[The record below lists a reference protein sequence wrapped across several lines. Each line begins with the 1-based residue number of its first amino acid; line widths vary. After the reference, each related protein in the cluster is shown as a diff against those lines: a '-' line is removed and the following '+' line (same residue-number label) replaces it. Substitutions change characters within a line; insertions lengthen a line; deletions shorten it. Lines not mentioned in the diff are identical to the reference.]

1 MQCLLMSIFHKIL
14 RWLDD
19 LAYVWRI
26 ELRQVLRDEGV
37 LLFCIVVPIV
47 YPLLYSWVYN
57 NENIH
62 EVPVAVVDQSHSQL
76 SRQFIRMCDA
86 SPDVHVAYYAVDLD
100 DAQSLVSRQIVKGIY
115 LIPEDFATRVNRLEQ
130 ATVSVY
136 CDMAL
141 MLTYKAIYQTA
152 MAVSQ
157 KMGAGIQ
164 TKLAGKYTKREEVIN
179 ASPLDVEEVAMFNP
193 QAGYGTAILPAVLIL
208 IIQQT
213 LALGIGLAAGTA
225 RERNRYGD
233 LVPIHPSYGGV
244 GRIVSGKALCYLM
257 VYAVMSTYLVLVVP
271 KFFSFIHIAA
281 WQDLLLMMIPY
292 VLACVFFGLTVSC
305 LVRYRENV
313 ILLMVFVSL
322 PLLFLT
328 GVSWPQSSIPGYLQG
343 VSWLFPSTFGVR
355 AYLRLNT
362 MGATLG
368 DITLEMRCLWIQVAA
383 YLGTACLVYGHQ
395 LRTTQKHA
403 SERLDYLRKKR
414 EVRLALKA
422 KGHYTTKTTD

>member
-1 MQCLLMSIFHKIL
+1 MSIFHKIL

-19 LAYVWRI
+19 LAYVWRF

-157 KMGAGIQ
+157 NMGAGIQ

-414 EVRLALKA
+414 DVRLALKA
-422 KGHYTTKTTD
+422 KGHNTTKTTD

>member
-1 MQCLLMSIFHKIL
+1 MSIFHKIL
-14 RWLDD
+14 KWLDD
-19 LAYVWRI
+19 AAYVWRF

-37 LLFCIVVPIV
+37 LLFCIVVPLI

-57 NENIH
+57 NENIR
-62 EVPVAVVDQSHSQL
+62 EVPVVVVDQSHSAL

-86 SPDVHVAYYAVDLD
+86 SSEVHVVSYAVDLD

-115 LIPEDFATRVNRLEQ
+115 LIPEDFATRVNRMQQ

-157 KMGAGIQ
+157 QMGAEIQ
-164 TKLAGKYTKREEVIN
+164 TKLSGNYTAREDLITT
-179 ASPLDVEEVAMFNP
+179 SPLDVEEVAMFNP
-193 QAGYGTAILPAVLIL
+193 QAGYGTAVLPAVLML

-233 LVPIHPSYGGV
+233 LVPIHPSYGGI
-244 GRIVSGKALCYLM
+244 GRIISGKTLCYLM
-257 VYAVMSTYLVLVVP
+257 VYAIMTVYLTIAVP
-271 KFFSFIHIAA
+271 KMFHFIHIAT
-281 WQDLLLMMIPY
+281 WQDLSLLLIPY
-292 VLACVFFGLTVSC
+292 LLACVFFGMTVSC

-355 AYLRLNT
+355 AYLRLNS
-362 MGATLG
+362 MGASVADVSSEL
-368 DITLEMRCLWIQVAA
+368 RCLWIQVAA
-383 YLGTACLVYGHQ
+383 YLGTTCLVYGHQ
-395 LRTTQKHA
+395 LRITRQHA

-414 EVRLALKA
+414 EVRLALK
-422 KGHYTTKTTD
+422 KRQQ

>member
-1 MQCLLMSIFHKIL
+1 MSIFHKIL
-14 RWLDD
+14 KWLDD
-19 LAYVWRI
+19 AAYVWRF

-37 LLFCIVVPIV
+37 LLFCIVVPLI

-57 NENIH
+57 NENIR
-62 EVPVAVVDQSHSQL
+62 EVPVVVVDQSYSAL

-86 SPDVHVAYYAVDLD
+86 SSEVHVVSYAVDLD

-115 LIPEDFATRVNRLEQ
+115 LIPEDFATRVNRMQQ

-157 KMGAGIQ
+157 QMGAEIQ
-164 TKLAGKYTKREEVIN
+164 TKLSGNYTAREDLITT
-179 ASPLDVEEVAMFNP
+179 SPLDVEEVAMFNP
-193 QAGYGTAILPAVLIL
+193 QAGYGTAVLPAVLML

-233 LVPIHPSYGGV
+233 LVPIHPSYGGI
-244 GRIVSGKALCYLM
+244 GRIISGKTLCYLM
-257 VYAVMSTYLVLVVP
+257 VYAIMTVYLTIAVP
-271 KFFSFIHIAA
+271 KMFHFIHIAT
-281 WQDLLLMMIPY
+281 WQDLSLLLIPY
-292 VLACVFFGLTVSC
+292 LLACVFFGMTVSC
-305 LVRYRENV
+305 LVRFRENV

-328 GVSWPQSSIPGYLQG
+328 GVSWPQTSIPGYLQG

-355 AYLRLNT
+355 AYLRLNS
-362 MGATLG
+362 MGASVADVSSEL
-368 DITLEMRCLWIQVAA
+368 RCLWIQVAA
-383 YLGTACLVYGHQ
+383 YLGTTCLVYGHQ
-395 LRTTQKHA
+395 LRITRQHA

-414 EVRLALKA
+414 EVRLALK
-422 KGHYTTKTTD
+422 KRQQ

>member
-1 MQCLLMSIFHKIL
+1 MSIFHKIL
-14 RWLDD
+14 KWLDD
-19 LAYVWRI
+19 AAYVWRF
-26 ELRQVLRDEGV
+26 ELRQVFRDEGV

-47 YPLLYSWVYN
+47 YPLLYSWIYN
-57 NENIH
+57 NESIH
-62 EVPVAVVDQSHSQL
+62 EVPVVVVDQSHSAL

-86 SPDVHVAYYAVDLD
+86 SPEVHVTCYAADLD
-100 DAQSLVSRQIVKGIY
+100 DAQSLVSRQVVKGIY
-115 LIPEDFATRVNRLEQ
+115 LIPEDFATNVNRMQ
-130 ATVSVY
+130 QGTISVY

-157 KMGAGIQ
+157 QMGAQIQ
-164 TKLAGKYTKREEVIN
+164 TKLSGKYTSREELITT
-179 ASPLDVEEVAMFNP
+179 SPLDVEDVAMFNP
-193 QAGYGTAILPAVLIL
+193 QAGYGTAILPAVLML

-233 LVPIHPSYGGV
+233 LIPIHPSYGGI
-244 GRIVSGKALCYLM
+244 GRVVSGKALCYLM
-257 VYAVMSTYLVLVVP
+257 LYTVMATYLAIVVP
-271 KFFSFIHIAA
+271 KMFHFINIAI
-281 WQDLLLMMIPY
+281 WQDLLQMMIPY
-292 VLACVFFGLTVSC
+292 LLACVFFGMTVSC

-328 GVSWPQSSIPGYLQG
+328 GVSWPQTSIPGYLQG
-343 VSWLFPSTFGVR
+343 ISYLFPSTFGIR

-362 MGATLG
+362 MGASVADVSFEL
-368 DITLEMRCLWIQVAA
+368 RCLWIQVAF

-395 LRTTQKHA
+395 LRTTRQHA
-403 SERLDYLRKKR
+403 EERLGFLRKKR
-414 EVRLALKA
+414 EVRLALK
-422 KGHYTTKTTD
+422 KR

>member
-1 MQCLLMSIFHKIL
+1 MSIFHKIL
-14 RWLDD
+14 KWLDD
-19 LAYVWRI
+19 AAYVWRF

-37 LLFCIVVPIV
+37 LLFCIVVPLI

-57 NENIH
+57 NENIR
-62 EVPVAVVDQSHSQL
+62 EVPVVVVDQSHSAL

-86 SPDVHVAYYAVDLD
+86 SSEVHVVSYAVDLD

-115 LIPEDFATRVNRLEQ
+115 LIPEDFATRVNRMQQ

-157 KMGAGIQ
+157 QMGAEIQ
-164 TKLAGKYTKREEVIN
+164 TKLSGNYTAREDLITT
-179 ASPLDVEEVAMFNP
+179 SPLDVEEVAMFNP
-193 QAGYGTAILPAVLIL
+193 QAGYGTAVLPAVLML

-233 LVPIHPSYGGV
+233 LVPIHPSYGGI
-244 GRIVSGKALCYLM
+244 GRIISGKTLCYLM
-257 VYAVMSTYLVLVVP
+257 VYAIMTVYLTIAVP
-271 KFFSFIHIAA
+271 KMFHFIHIAT
-281 WQDLLLMMIPY
+281 WQDLSLLLIPY
-292 VLACVFFGLTVSC
+292 LLACVFFGMTVSC
-305 LVRYRENV
+305 LVRFRENV
-313 ILLMVFVSL
+313 ILLVVFVSL

-328 GVSWPQSSIPGYLQG
+328 GVSWPQTSIPGYLQG

-355 AYLRLNT
+355 AYLRLNS
-362 MGATLG
+362 MGASVADVSSEL
-368 DITLEMRCLWIQVAA
+368 RYLWIQVAA
-383 YLGTACLVYGHQ
+383 YLGTTCLVYGHQ
-395 LRTTQKHA
+395 LRITRQHA

-414 EVRLALKA
+414 EVRLALK
-422 KGHYTTKTTD
+422 KRQQ

>member
-1 MQCLLMSIFHKIL
+1 MSIFRKIIK
-14 RWLDD
+14 WLDD
-19 LAYVWRI
+19 AAYVWRF

-37 LLFCIVVPIV
+37 LLFCIVVPLV
-47 YPLLYSWVYN
+47 YPLLYSWIYN
-57 NENIH
+57 NEQIH
-62 EVPVAVVDQSHSQL
+62 EVPVVVVDRSHSQQ

-86 SPDVHVAYYAVDLD
+86 SADVHVACYAEDLD
-100 DAQSLVSRQIVKGIY
+100 DAQSLVSRQVVKGIY
-115 LIPEDFATRVNRLEQ
+115 YIPEDFATHLNRMEQ
-130 ATVSVY
+130 GTISVY

-157 KMGAGIQ
+157 QMGAQIQ
-164 TKLAGKYTKREEVIN
+164 TKLSGNYTAREDVIT

-193 QAGYGTAILPAVLIL
+193 QGGYGTAVLPAVLML

-233 LVPIHPSYGGV
+233 LIPVHPSYQGI
-244 GRIVSGKALCYLM
+244 GRVISGKTVCYLM
-257 VYAVMSTYLVLVVP
+257 IYAVMSSYLIIVVP
-271 KFFSFIHIAA
+271 KLFHFIHMAP
-281 WQDLLLMMIPY
+281 WQNLLALMVPY
-292 VLACVFFGLTVSC
+292 LLACIFFGMTVSC

-328 GVSWPQSSIPGYLQG
+328 GVSWPQTSIPGYLQG

-355 AYLRLNT
+355 AYLRLNS
-362 MGATLG
+362 MGASIG
-368 DITLEMRCLWIQVAA
+368 DVSFELRCLWIQVAA
-383 YLGTACLVYGHQ
+383 YLGTASLVYGYQ
-395 LRTTQKHA
+395 LRISQYHA
-403 SERLDYLRKKR
+403 QQRLDYLRKKR
-414 EVRLALKA
+414 EVRLALKKHA
-422 KGHYTTKTTD
+422 KN

>member
-1 MQCLLMSIFHKIL
+1 MSIFHKIL
-14 RWLDD
+14 KWLDD
-19 LAYVWRI
+19 AAYVWRF

-37 LLFCIVVPIV
+37 LLFCIVVPLI

-57 NENIH
+57 NENIR
-62 EVPVAVVDQSHSQL
+62 EVPVVVVDQSHSAL

-86 SPDVHVAYYAVDLD
+86 SSEVHVVSYAVDLD

-115 LIPEDFATRVNRLEQ
+115 LIPEDFATNINRMQ
-130 ATVSVY
+130 QGTVSVY

-157 KMGAGIQ
+157 QMGAEIQ
-164 TKLAGKYTKREEVIN
+164 TKLSGNYTAREDLITT
-179 ASPLDVEEVAMFNP
+179 SPLDVEEVAMFNP
-193 QAGYGTAILPAVLIL
+193 QAGYGTAVLPAVLML

-233 LVPIHPSYGGV
+233 LVPIHPSYGGI
-244 GRIVSGKALCYLM
+244 GRIISGKTLCYLM
-257 VYAVMSTYLVLVVP
+257 VYAIMTAYLTIAVP
-271 KFFSFIHIAA
+271 KMFHFIHIAT
-281 WQDLLLMMIPY
+281 WQDLSLLLIPY
-292 VLACVFFGLTVSC
+292 LLACVFFGMTVSC
-305 LVRYRENV
+305 LVRFRENV
-313 ILLMVFVSL
+313 ILLVVFVSL

-328 GVSWPQSSIPGYLQG
+328 GVSWPQTSIPGYLQG

-355 AYLRLNT
+355 AYLRLNS
-362 MGATLG
+362 MGASVADVSSEL
-368 DITLEMRCLWIQVAA
+368 RCLWIQVAA
-383 YLGTACLVYGHQ
+383 YLGTTCLVYGHQ
-395 LRTTQKHA
+395 LRITRQHA

-414 EVRLALKA
+414 EVRLALK
-422 KGHYTTKTTD
+422 KRQQ

>member
-1 MQCLLMSIFHKIL
+1 MSIFHKIL

-19 LAYVWRI
+19 LAYVWRF

-57 NENIH
+57 NESIH

-100 DAQSLVSRQIVKGIY
+100 DAQSLVSRQIVKGVY

-130 ATVSVY
+130 STISVY

-414 EVRLALKA
+414 DVRLALKA
-422 KGHYTTKTTD
+422 KGHNTTKTTD

>member
-1 MQCLLMSIFHKIL
+1 MSIFHKIL
-14 RWLDD
+14 HWLDD
-19 LAYVWRI
+19 LAYVWRF

-37 LLFCIVVPIV
+37 LLFCIVVPLV

-57 NENIH
+57 NEAIH
-62 EVPVAVVDQSHSQL
+62 EVPVVVVDQSHSQL

-86 SPDVHVAYYAVDLD
+86 SSEVRVACYAADLD
-100 DAQSLVSRQIVKGIY
+100 DAQSLVSRQVVKGIY
-115 LIPEDFATRVNRLEQ
+115 FIPEDFATNVNRMEQ
-130 ATVSVY
+130 GTISVY

-141 MLTYKAIYQTA
+141 MLTYKAIFQTA

-157 KMGAGIQ
+157 KMGAQIQ
-164 TKLAGKYTKREEVIN
+164 TKLSGNYTAREDVITV
-179 ASPLDVEEVAMFNP
+179 SPLDVEDVAVFNP
-193 QAGYGTAILPAVLIL
+193 QGGYGTAVLPAVLIL

-233 LVPIHPSYGGV
+233 LVPIHPCYGGV
-244 GRIVSGKALCYLM
+244 GRIVCGKALCYLM
-257 VYAVMSTYLVLVVP
+257 VYAVMSAYLVIVVP
-271 KFFSFIHIAA
+271 KLFSFIHIAA
-281 WQDLLLMMIPY
+281 WQNLLLMMIPY
-292 VLACVFFGLTVSC
+292 LLACVFFGMTVSC

-362 MGATLG
+362 MGGTLS
-368 DITLEMRCLWIQVAA
+368 DVAPELRYLWILSAA

-395 LRTTQKHA
+395 LRVSHRHA
-403 SERLDYLRKKR
+403 QERLDYLRKKR
-414 EVRLALKA
+414 EVRLALKHH
-422 KGHYTTKTTD
+422 KK

>member
-1 MQCLLMSIFHKIL
+1 MSIFHKIL

-57 NENIH
+57 NESIH

-422 KGHYTTKTTD
+422 KGHNTTKTTD

>member
-1 MQCLLMSIFHKIL
+1 MSIFHKIL
-14 RWLDD
+14 HWLDD
-19 LAYVWRI
+19 AAYVWRF

-37 LLFCIVVPIV
+37 LLFCVVVPLV

-57 NENIH
+57 NESIH
-62 EVPVAVVDQSHSQL
+62 EVPVVVVDQSHSQL

-86 SPDVHVAYYAVDLD
+86 SSEVHVVSYAADLD

-115 LIPEDFATRVNRLEQ
+115 LIPEDFATRVNRLQQ

-157 KMGAGIQ
+157 KMGAQIQ
-164 TKLAGKYTKREEVIN
+164 TKLSGNYTAREDLIST
-179 ASPLDVEEVAMFNP
+179 SPLDVEEVAMFNP
-193 QAGYGTAILPAVLIL
+193 QAGYGSAVLPAVLML

-244 GRIVSGKALCYLM
+244 GRVVSGKALCYLM
-257 VYAVMSTYLVLVVP
+257 VYAIMSVYLTIVVP
-271 KFFSFIHIAA
+271 KLFHFIHIAT
-281 WQDLLLMMIPY
+281 WQSLLQLMIPY
-292 VLACVFFGLTVSC
+292 LLACVFFGMTVSC

-313 ILLMVFVSL
+313 ILLVVFVSL

-328 GVSWPQSSIPGYLQG
+328 GVSWPQTSIPGYLQG
-343 VSWLFPSTFGVR
+343 VSWLFPSTFGIR
-355 AYLRLNT
+355 AYLRLNS
-362 MGATLG
+362 MGASIADVSSEL
-368 DITLEMRCLWIQVAA
+368 RCLWIQVAA
-383 YLGTACLVYGHQ
+383 YLGAACLVYGHQ
-395 LRTTQKHA
+395 LRTTRQHA

-414 EVRLALKA
+414 EVRQALK
-422 KGHYTTKTTD
+422 KRQ

>member
-1 MQCLLMSIFHKIL
+1 MSIFHKLL

-19 LAYVWRI
+19 AAYVWRF

-37 LLFCIVVPIV
+37 LLFCIVVPLV

-57 NENIH
+57 NESIH
-62 EVPVAVVDQSHSQL
+62 EVPVVVVDQSHSQL

-86 SPDVHVAYYAVDLD
+86 SPEVRVVSYAADLD

-115 LIPEDFATRVNRLEQ
+115 LIPEDFATRVNRMQ
-130 ATVSVY
+130 QGTVSVY

-157 KMGAGIQ
+157 QMGAQIQ
-164 TKLAGKYTKREEVIN
+164 ISLSGNYTAREDLITT
-179 ASPLDVEEVAMFNP
+179 SPLDVEEVAMFNP
-193 QAGYGTAILPAVLIL
+193 QAGYGSAVLPAVLML

-233 LVPIHPSYGGV
+233 LIPIHPSYGGV
-244 GRIVSGKALCYLM
+244 GRIVSGKSLCYLM
-257 VYAVMSTYLVLVVP
+257 VYAIMSVYLTIVVP
-271 KFFSFIHIAA
+271 KLFHFIHIAT
-281 WQDLLLMMIPY
+281 WQSLLQLMIPY
-292 VLACVFFGLTVSC
+292 LLACVFFGMTVSC
-305 LVRYRENV
+305 LVRFRENV

-328 GVSWPQSSIPGYLQG
+328 GVSWPQTSIPGYLQG
-343 VSWLFPSTFGVR
+343 VSWLFPSTFGIR
-355 AYLRLNT
+355 AYLRLNS
-362 MGATLG
+362 MGASVADVSFEL
-368 DITLEMRCLWIQVAA
+368 RCLWIQVAA

-395 LRTTQKHA
+395 LRTTRQHA
-403 SERLDYLRKKR
+403 SERLSYLRKKR
-414 EVRLALKA
+414 EVRLAMKKRPTSDVGA
-422 KGHYTTKTTD
+422 QIT

>member
-1 MQCLLMSIFHKIL
+1 MSIFHKIL
-14 RWLDD
+14 KWLDD
-19 LAYVWRI
+19 AAYVWRF

-37 LLFCIVVPIV
+37 LLFCIVVPLI

-57 NENIH
+57 NENIR
-62 EVPVAVVDQSHSQL
+62 EVPVVVVDQSHSAL

-86 SPDVHVAYYAVDLD
+86 SSEVHVVSYAVDLD

-115 LIPEDFATRVNRLEQ
+115 LIPEDFATRVNRMQQ

-157 KMGAGIQ
+157 QMGAEIQ
-164 TKLAGKYTKREEVIN
+164 AKLSGNYTAREDLITT
-179 ASPLDVEEVAMFNP
+179 SPLDVEEVAMFNP
-193 QAGYGTAILPAVLIL
+193 QAGYGTAVLPAVLML

-233 LVPIHPSYGGV
+233 LVPIHPSYGGI
-244 GRIVSGKALCYLM
+244 GRIISGKTLCYLM
-257 VYAVMSTYLVLVVP
+257 VYAIMTVYLTIAVP
-271 KFFSFIHIAA
+271 KMFHFIHIAT
-281 WQDLLLMMIPY
+281 WQDLSLLLIPY
-292 VLACVFFGLTVSC
+292 LLACVFFGMTVSC
-305 LVRYRENV
+305 LVRFRENV
-313 ILLMVFVSL
+313 ILLVVFVSL

-328 GVSWPQSSIPGYLQG
+328 GVSWPQTSIPGYLQG

-355 AYLRLNT
+355 AYLRLNS
-362 MGATLG
+362 MGASVADVSSEL
-368 DITLEMRCLWIQVAA
+368 RCLWIQVAA
-383 YLGTACLVYGHQ
+383 YLGTTCLVYGHH
-395 LRTTQKHA
+395 LRITRQHA

-414 EVRLALKA
+414 EVRLALK
-422 KGHYTTKTTD
+422 KRQQ

>member
-1 MQCLLMSIFHKIL
+1 MSIFHKIL

-19 LAYVWRI
+19 LAYVWRF

-37 LLFCIVVPIV
+37 LLFCIVVPLV

-157 KMGAGIQ
+157 RMGAGIQ
-164 TKLAGKYTKREEVIN
+164 TKLAGKYTKREEIIN

-193 QAGYGTAILPAVLIL
+193 QAGYGTAILPAVLML

-244 GRIVSGKALCYLM
+244 GRIVCGKSLCYLM

-362 MGATLG
+362 MGASLG

-422 KGHYTTKTTD
+422 KGHNTTKTTD

>member
-1 MQCLLMSIFHKIL
+1 MSIFHKIL

-76 SRQFIRMCDA
+76 SRQFIRMCYA

-422 KGHYTTKTTD
+422 KGHNTTKTTD

>member
-1 MQCLLMSIFHKIL
+1 MSIFHKIL
-14 RWLDD
+14 KWLDD
-19 LAYVWRI
+19 AAYVWRF

-37 LLFCIVVPIV
+37 LLFCIVVPLI

-57 NENIH
+57 NENIR
-62 EVPVAVVDQSHSQL
+62 EVPVVVVDQSHSAL

-86 SPDVHVAYYAVDLD
+86 SSEVHVVSYAVDLD

-115 LIPEDFATRVNRLEQ
+115 LIPEDFATRVNRMQQ

-157 KMGAGIQ
+157 QMGAEIQ
-164 TKLAGKYTKREEVIN
+164 TKLSGNYTAREDLITT
-179 ASPLDVEEVAMFNP
+179 SPLDVEEVAMFNP
-193 QAGYGTAILPAVLIL
+193 QAGYGTAVLPAVLML

-233 LVPIHPSYGGV
+233 LVPIHPSYGGI
-244 GRIVSGKALCYLM
+244 GRIISGKTLCYLM
-257 VYAVMSTYLVLVVP
+257 VYAIMTVYLTIAVP
-271 KFFSFIHIAA
+271 KMFHFIHIAT
-281 WQDLLLMMIPY
+281 WQDLSLLLIPY
-292 VLACVFFGLTVSC
+292 LLACVFFGMTVSC
-305 LVRYRENV
+305 LVRFRENV
-313 ILLMVFVSL
+313 ILLVVFVSL

-328 GVSWPQSSIPGYLQG
+328 GVSWPQTSIPGYLQG

-355 AYLRLNT
+355 AYLRLNS
-362 MGATLG
+362 MGASVADVSSEL
-368 DITLEMRCLWIQVAA
+368 RCLWIQVTA
-383 YLGTACLVYGHQ
+383 YLGTTCLVYGHQ
-395 LRTTQKHA
+395 LRITRQHA

-414 EVRLALKA
+414 EVRLALK
-422 KGHYTTKTTD
+422 KRQQ